1 LPKSTGWPFKKLR
14 TLREEPKFR
23 EQFEVLAA
31 SHERLDDVL
40 AALYF
45 SLARQPEAFPAIPG
59 TSLSVA
65 KTAVYPNAPALRIFF
80 TYNDTEVHLLIIEFA
95 EEFPPE

>member
-14 TLREEPKFR
+14 TLREEGKFR
-23 EQFEVLAA
+23 EQFETLAA

-45 SLARQPEAFPAIPG
+45 SLARQPEVFPTIPG
-59 TSLSVA
+59 TSVA

-80 TYNDTEVHLLIIEFA
+80 TYNVAICRNAPVYSL
-95 EEFPPE
+95 